1 MVSQVDK
8 DVNETIT
15 IGLHI
20 KRGTHENGMSLKEYA
35 DAVMSGTH
43 PVLGH
48 DDFVYHFGAEDS
60 DIETL
65 VNWVDAN
72 QLTIDEATKSTANF
86 KLSGTVGKFNQLFNI
101 KLQDVTDDTRN
112 YIKPDKD
119 ITIPTEITDIVDI
132 VLGLDTSHDFIKS
145 SVTAT
150 PILPEYDTG
159 GPTTATPAQL
169 ATAYKVPPGNGY
181 GMNIAIAAITPQGS
195 VNMGWIQSDVD
206 RTFSRVGLASPTIVT
221 VSVNGTTASTNA
233 TEMNGIDAESIL
245 DIYCIGGICPKAKI
259 IYYIVDQS
267 SNPVQAVIDLF
278 NAVLN
283 DTTNNPSVFSVSYGI
298 GISTDNFLDTIL
310 QSFVVKGITVFTAA
324 GDTGTIYCGVYVGC
338 VSPYQISVGG
348 TIATLNTDNSI
359 ASEVYWRIG
368 DGVLDHD
375 TNSLAGGGGITAYY
389 PPELGLN
396 TGFGLV
402 PTPSWQTGCYYT
414 RISAESIQ
422 GYPVLDG
429 PYPIGSS
436 PNPPFQNGRG
446 IPDISAMAVGYGVYI
461 RNSGYRVQGTS
472 ASCPI
477 VASIWARLGSLLG
490 YSFPF
495 NMSLLYS
502 NQATWFNDITDG
514 NSMFQNDQYGPKLK
528 LATLWEL
535 MATSGWDPITGLG
548 TPKADQWYEYYHKGS
563 TFPKNNYGFRKASTA
578 TYPRISSVAGSQR
591 S

>member
-8 DVNETIT
+8 DINETIT

-48 DDFVYHFGAEDS
+48 DDYVYHFGAEDS

-65 VNWVDAN
+65 INWADAN
-72 QLTIDEATKSTANF
+72 QLSVDEVTKSTANF

-119 ITIPTEITDIVDI
+119 ITIPPEITDIVDI
-132 VLGLDTSHDFIKS
+132 VLGLDTSHDLIKS
-145 SVTAT
+145 NVTAT

-169 ATAYKVPPGNGY
+169 ATAYNVPPGNGY

-195 VNMGWIQSDVD
+195 VNQGWIQSDVD

-221 VSVNGTTASTNA
+221 VSVNGATASTNA
-233 TEMNGIDAESIL
+233 TEMNGVDNESIL

-259 IYYIVDQS
+259 LYYIVDQS
-267 SNPVQAVIDLF
+267 SDPVQAAINLF

-283 DTTNNPSVFSVSYGI
+283 DTTNNPTVFSISYGI
-298 GISTDNFLDTIL
+298 GVLGADNFFDTIL

-324 GDTGTIYCGVYVGC
+324 GDSGTSNCGVTVGC
-338 VSPYQISVGG
+338 VSPYHISVGG
-348 TIATLNTDNSI
+348 TITTLNTDNSI

-368 DGVLDHD
+368 DGVTDQDPH
-375 TNSLAGGGGITAYY
+375 SGAGGGGITDYY
-389 PPELGLN
+389 SPGTGDN
-396 TGFGLV
+396 TGLV
-402 PTPSWQTGCYYT
+402 PAPSWQTGCYYT
-414 RISAESIQ
+414 RISAISTQ

-429 PYPIGSS
+429 PHPIGSAPYP
-436 PNPPFQNGRG
+436 PNQNGRG
-446 IPDISAMAVGYGVYI
+446 IPDISAMAAGYGVYVHNI
-461 RNSGYRVQGTS
+461 GYRVQGTS

-477 VASIWARLGSLLG
+477 VASIWARLSSLLG

-502 NQATWFNDITDG
+502 NQATWFNDITEG
-514 NSMFQNDQYGPKLK
+514 NSMFQNNEYGPKLK
-528 LATLWEL
+528 SAGSLEP

-548 TPKADQWYEYYHKGS
+548 TPKADQWYKYYHKGS